1 MPNARSKSIY
11 SAAVIEG
18 EQIFLRY
25 PEFSDLEEFVE
36 LNSTSLDFHQGLVN
50 PPKDEKSFR
59 EFLAKNENPENES
72 LFACIKNSGAIAGAL
87 SLSQI
92 VRGGFQNAYLG
103 YYVGKSCAG
112 KGFGTE
118 AISLIV
124 KFAFEKLNL
133 HRIEANIQ
141 PGNLA
146 SIAVVRKNGFV
157 REGFSKEYLKIDG
170 KWRDHERW
178 AIVNQNWKE
187 E

>member
-1 MPNARSKSIY
+1 M
-11 SAAVIEG
+11 
-18 EQIFLRY
+18 
-25 PEFSDLEEFVE
+25 
-36 LNSTSLDFHQGLVN
+36 
-50 PPKDEKSFR
+50 
-59 EFLAKNENPENES
+59 
-72 LFACIKNSGAIAGAL
+72 
-87 SLSQI
+87 
-92 VRGGFQNAYLG
+92 
-103 YYVGKSCAG
+103 
-112 KGFGTE
+112 
-118 AISLIV
+118 IV